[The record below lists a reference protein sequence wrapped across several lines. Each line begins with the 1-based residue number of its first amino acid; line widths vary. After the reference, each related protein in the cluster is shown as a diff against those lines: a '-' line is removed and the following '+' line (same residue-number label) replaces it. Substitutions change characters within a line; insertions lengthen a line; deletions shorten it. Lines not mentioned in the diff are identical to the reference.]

1 MPYHDTSKLKKIDIK
16 NILQKM
22 ESQHE
27 LKEIYIKSCTCYNF
41 GHIIEFE
48 DFDLDNIL
56 INEKLYEGILVY
68 NILYKTL
75 IGTKSLRIIFNKI
88 DGFTK
93 VYYGTR
99 YLVLFRAE
107 KCDFIYN
114 RIRYFI

>member
-1 MPYHDTSKLKKIDIK
+1 MPYHDTSKLKEIDIK

-56 INEKLYEGILVY
+56 IDEKLYEGILV
-68 NILYKTL
+68 
-75 IGTKSLRIIFNKI
+75 
-88 DGFTK
+88 
-93 VYYGTR
+93 
-99 YLVLFRAE
+99 
-107 KCDFIYN
+107 
-114 RIRYFI
+114 

>member
-1 MPYHDTSKLKKIDIK
+1 
-16 NILQKM
+16 M

-56 INEKLYEGILVY
+56 IDEKLYEGILVY

-99 YLVLFRAE
+99 YLVLFTAE